1 MAINLN
7 QLEQA
12 AARYDDHRTAL
23 EHADPEATQKEKEVV
38 AKRHQDLFT
47 PPSEKLLNLRTAA
60 AAAAAVPGAAR
71 VAEPDLAPEGRRLL
85 VLDGDLIPEV
95 LVRDN
100 DLRPVR
106 FLQLAQLVSRSVGR
120 VRINDGPVTEEGDA
134 TGFMIAPG
142 LLMTNWHVLKSF
154 EFAAAAAVVFDDE
167 ESLTGELKET
177 KTFQLRP
184 DALFVN
190 DRELDFAIVEVSPR
204 TGSGVPLAQF
214 GYLRLFE
221 QTGKLDP
228 AQREAANIVQHP
240 GGGPKKLA
248 IRDNYIQPVVP
259 DGVDPEKRLN
269 SIFYGTDTLK
279 GSSGSPVCSDQ
290 WYVVALHR
298 GGVPETRLIGGQR
311 VVINRDGNPARE
323 GDSRDEIRYLTN
335 EGTRVSRIYRSL
347 RDKSPRNPDAADAL
361 QRISDVSRDPRT
373 GPVDLRTAPLML
385 PAVPSIELGGPEE
398 ITHRGI
404 EKYQG
409 ATGYKPTFLGTHF
422 RIPLPGMTS
431 EVERELAPL
440 KDSTRTELKYDHYS
454 LRVNRERRTP
464 FFAAVNIDGALLW
477 SVQGFG
483 TRPTRPP
490 WSVDPRMDESLQ
502 PDDDIFGNAMQRGHL
517 FKREDAMWGPN
528 KSACKKADEHSF
540 TITNATPMIANFN
553 NVEWGD
559 LEDIVTR
566 ECSLGKKVTYFA
578 GPVFRSTDPFFN
590 ELRRNVPAAER
601 RQGMRVPLTFWKIV
615 AWVEN
620 SKLKSAGFMLAQQ
633 DEITAH
639 GLIEE
644 INFGQYRKKR
654 IKDIEQATGLKFP
667 ELVQVDTFGA

>member
-1 MAINLN
+1 MVNIN

-12 AARYDDHRTAL
+12 AARYDEHETARKN
-23 EHADPEATQKEKEVV
+23 ADPETTEKEKEVV

-60 AAAAAVPGAAR
+60 AAAAAVVGADR
-71 VAEPDLAPEGRRLL
+71 VPEPDLAPEGRRLL
-85 VLDGDLIPEV
+85 VLDGDLIPEI
-95 LVRDN
+95 LIRDN

-106 FLQLAQLVSRSVGR
+106 FLQLAQLVARSVGR
-120 VRINDGPVTEEGDA
+120 IRINDGPVTEEGDA

-142 LLMTNWHVLKSF
+142 LLITNWHVLQSS
-154 EFAAAAAVVFDDE
+154 EFAAAAAVVLDDE
-167 ESLTGELKET
+167 EAITGELKET

-184 DALFVN
+184 DLLFVN
-190 DRELDFAIVEVSPR
+190 DRALDYAIVEVSPR
-204 TGSGVPLAQF
+204 TNSGVPLAQF

-228 AQREAANIVQHP
+228 SQREAANIVQHP

-248 IRDNYIQPVVP
+248 IRDNYVQPVVP
-259 DGVDPEKRLN
+259 DGVDPQKKLN
-269 SIFYGTDTLK
+269 SLFYGTDTLK

-290 WYVVALHR
+290 WFVVALHR
-298 GGVPETRLIGGQR
+298 GGVPETRLIGGKR
-311 VVINRDGNPARE
+311 VVMNRDGNPARE

-335 EGTRVSRIYRSL
+335 EGTRISRIYRSL
-347 RDKSPRNPDAADAL
+347 REKSPRSTDAANAL

-373 GPVDLRTAPLML
+373 GPVDLRTAPVLL

-398 ITHRGI
+398 IVHRGI
-404 EKYQG
+404 ERYQG
-409 ATGYKPTFLGTHF
+409 ATGYKPTFLGTNF
-422 RIPLPGMTS
+422 KIPLPGMTS
-431 EVERELAPL
+431 EVERELATL
-440 KDSTRTELKYDHYS
+440 KNSTRTELKYNHYS
-454 LRVNRERRTP
+454 LRVNKERRTP
-464 FFAAVNIDGALLW
+464 FFAAVNIDGAFLW
-477 SVQGFG
+477 TVQGFG
-483 TRPTRPP
+483 TRPPRPT

-517 FKREDAMWGPN
+517 FKREDAMWGAD
-528 KSACKKADEHSF
+528 KDACKKADEHSF

-578 GPVFRSTDPFFN
+578 GPVFRSSDPFFN

-601 RQGMRVPLTFWKIV
+601 RQGMRVPMTFWKIV

-620 SKLKSAGFMLAQQ
+620 SKLKSAGFMLTQR

-667 ELVQVDTFGA
+667 ELVQVDTFGV